1 MEGEWEVKKKK
12 QSFQARLPSFGGR
25 EGVHHRD
32 YLDQEKK
39 KIFQT
44 DQFKIPFL
52 GEADT
57 TVRLDIIN

>member
-1 MEGEWEVKKKK
+1 MEGEWEVKKKNRV
-12 QSFQARLPSFGGR
+12 FRPGYLPLG
-25 EGVHHRD
+25 EGKGSIIEITLIRR
-32 YLDQEKK
+32 KK

-57 TVRLDIIN
+57 TVRLDTIN